1 MCSAN
6 AEQVVGRSRKGGFAP
21 VENTAQDALTVWGTL
36 DGEAFR
42 RTFPSARAW
51 RAWRNM
57 QRAEIEVRGMQSGEV
72 RA

>member
-1 MCSAN
+1 MCNTN
-6 AEQVVGRSRKGGFAP
+6 AVEVVARSTKGGFAP
-21 VENTAQDALTVWGTL
+21 VQNTAADAFTVWGTI

-72 RA
+72 A